1 LERRWYDI
9 RRVFMFGIILLAVSV
24 ITSGIAYAAATRTE
38 IAGTIDL
45 TATSTGDVYVTKSG
59 IIRQIGGEASGPIDC
74 PDLHVKG
81 QMQIVLSVIFNLKT
95 ERGVGRGLFTI
106 GNAAGTFE
114 GVFNVWDTDF
124 IFFTGRLEGRG
135 TNAYEGM
142 VLHLEFS
149 GKDWYRDNDPNTNGI
164 EAIFAGYI
172 MSPHGI

>member
-1 LERRWYDI
+1 M
-9 RRVFMFGIILLAVSV
+9 RRVLTLVIVLLAMSV
-24 ITSGIAYAAATRTE
+24 ITSGIAHAAATRTE
-38 IAGTIDL
+38 IMGTIDL

-59 IIRQIGGEASGPIDC
+59 IIRQVGGEASGPIDC
-74 PDLHVKG
+74 PDLRVKG
-81 QMQIVLSVIFNLKT
+81 QMQIVLNVIFNLKT
-95 ERGVGRGLFTI
+95 EKGVGRGSFTI
-106 GNAAGTFE
+106 SNAAGTFE
-114 GVFNVWDTDF
+114 GVFNVWDTNF

-142 VLHLEFS
+142 MLHLEFS